1 MIVCGWVYTI
11 DENAYPQ
18 AIKFVDPCFALL
30 SISICILTS
39 TKLIKDLSVMLLQGV
54 PTNLPKIEDIEKSI
68 LEKCATYVINVHEV
82 HIWSLDPNRIM
93 GSLHVTYNNFEV
105 CLKLIPLANA
115 ALHEAVLD
123 RGIWSQTEHVFRKN
137 RIKRA
142 FLTLQ

>member
-1 MIVCGWVYTI
+1 MCH
-11 DENAYPQ
+11 
-18 AIKFVDPCFALL
+18 L
-30 SISICILTS
+30 
-39 TKLIKDLSVMLLQGV
+39 
-54 PTNLPKIEDIEKSI
+54 
-68 LEKCATYVINVHEV
+68 YVINVHEV